1 MNMAKLIGIGILTVA
16 MCGLIGGC
24 AFTSVHTSWSKP
36 GASPDEFER
45 VSATCE
51 KDRGMTGLKGEANYD
66 ICMQQHGW
74 FLIKEPA
81 QS

>member
-1 MNMAKLIGIGILTVA
+1 MDMEKLIGIGILTVA
-16 MCGLIGGC
+16 LGGLIGGC
-24 AFTSVHTSWSKP
+24 AFTPVHTSWSKP

-45 VSATCE
+45 VSAVCE
-51 KDRGMTGLKGEANYD
+51 TDRGMTGLKGEADYD
-66 ICMQQHGW
+66 VCMQQHGW